1 MTANNQKKILA
12 LTLYSGEN
20 EFNEC
25 QASVK
30 AQTGVNVNHEVFE
43 NLSNIE
49 AHKALYKRI
58 MDCRDKYDLFLK
70 LDADMVLNR
79 PTALSEVA
87 NFFSRYNDVDHMVA
101 LVNDHYTGGTI
112 FGVHTYTANVDW
124 ELETHDRLFVDPD
137 PKLRGRLVRD
147 PKELPIFV
155 EHAPNPSPYQ
165 CFHFGFHRMLKAVQP
180 ESSVKIYAHTKYQL
194 SVLRKVEQ
202 NYLRT
207 KRNNLGLA
215 ILGAD
220 LVREGVLSAQTGDK
234 KELEVKKAFQKISAL
249 DEKTVYRRVS
259 RKHYWRGLTYFLLRE
274 SMKNTRNTPSQLQ
287 N

>member
-1 MTANNQKKILA
+1 MTATNQKKFLV

-20 EFNEC
+20 EFDEC
-25 QASVK
+25 QASVQ
-30 AQTGVNVNHEVFE
+30 AQTGVTVNHEVFK

-58 MDCRDKYDLFLK
+58 MDCREKYDLFLK

-87 NFFSRYNDVDHMVA
+87 DFFSRHNDVDHMVA
-101 LVNDHYTGGTI
+101 LVNDRYTGGSI

-124 ELETHDRLFVDPD
+124 DLETHDRLFVDPD
-137 PKLRGRLVRD
+137 PKLRSRLVRN
-147 PKELPIFV
+147 PKDLPIFV

-207 KRNNLGLA
+207 KRTNLGLA
-215 ILGAD
+215 ILAAD

-234 KELEVKKAFQKISAL
+234 NESTVKKTFEKISKL
-249 DEKTVYRRVS
+249 DEKTVYRRVW
-259 RKHYWRGLTYFLLRE
+259 RKHFWRGLSYFFLRK
-274 SMKNTRNTPSQLQ
+274 SMKNTRHTPSQPH